1 MTKRKQP
8 ETPDELNKDIET
20 HPDRGQIDGE
30 EVVRF
35 DSVELRGQI
44 PREMYRRFLE
54 IAGAQGMTKGQA
66 LLTAIASWVSQP
78 GNQAMLNHFLSLQS
92 EKYNQSRVEVRAK
105 IFGAYKKT
113 ARLRR
118 KNLQKE
124 GGEE

>member
-8 ETPDELNKDIET
+8 ATPEELEKDIEK
-20 HPDRGQIDGE
+20 HPERGQLNGE
-30 EVVRF
+30 EVIRF

-78 GNQAMLNHFLSLQS
+78 GNQALLDHFLSLQS
-92 EKYNQSRVEVRAK
+92 EKHGKSRVEIRSK

-118 KNLQKE
+118 RNL
-124 GGEE
+124 GTGEEE